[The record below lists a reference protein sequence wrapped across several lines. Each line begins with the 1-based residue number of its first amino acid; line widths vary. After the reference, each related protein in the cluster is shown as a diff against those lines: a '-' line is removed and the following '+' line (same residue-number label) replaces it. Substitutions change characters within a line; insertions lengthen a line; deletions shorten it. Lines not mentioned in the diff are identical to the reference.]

1 MPGRAGQRALRGET
15 GGKHAKRWGLL
26 GSAVLLALGA
36 AIAPAAA
43 QTGGGTTP
51 QATEIGVTPTTIRIA
66 VVADVNNAAAP
77 GIFQGSVD
85 AVNGF
90 AKYVNAHGGIAGR
103 KVVVDFYD
111 SKLSDSEA
119 RNAVIKACSND
130 FAMVG
135 TSALFLNNVDDQLAC
150 KDQAGAPTGLPDL
163 PFVTTEVVQQ
173 CSPDTYPMAPPQI
186 ICSTQGDHPQT
197 YQSNVGRGYYYK
209 QKFGNSLHGVYI
221 FGNDVKAAENSTI
234 ASLGQLR
241 QVCCTSDQDFGVS
254 AASPQSA
261 YTPIVQTMKNHNS
274 NYGQS
279 TSTFNTTVSLR
290 REAQLQGV
298 MAKVWDCGT
307 QCYSPQILTQGGSA
321 VDGEYVDTLY
331 LPFLDSAERAA
342 NPMAAAFV
350 KYTGADKAG
359 ELGGVYAWSA
369 GVALQQAINAAVK
382 QGGVNAVTRKNI
394 FTQLKA
400 IHSFNAAGLL
410 GTIDLAGRVISPCHV
425 LLQIQNGKFVRL
437 SPTKPGTFDCAKK
450 NVIHEKL
457 DLSSS

>member
-1 MPGRAGQRALRGET
+1 MMRNHRSRRVRVSL
-15 GGKHAKRWGLL
+15 
-26 GSAVLLALGA
+26 LGA
-36 AIAPAAA
+36 AVVLTVAMAVPVAGA
-43 QTGGGTTP
+43 QTGGSQAP
-51 QATEIGVTPTTIRIA
+51 KATEVGVTATTIRIA
-66 VVADVNNAAAP
+66 VIADVNNAAAP

-103 KVVVDFYD
+103 KLVVDFYD

-119 RNAVIKACSND
+119 RNAVIKACASD

-135 TSALFLNNVDDQLAC
+135 TSALFLNNVDDQLSC

-186 ICSTQGDHPQT
+186 ICSTQNDHPQT

-209 QKFGNSLHGVYI
+209 QKFGSTLHGVYV

-241 QVCCTSDQDFGVS
+241 QVCCTSDQDFGLS

-261 YTPIVQTMKNHNS
+261 YTPVVEAMKNHSS
-274 NYGQS
+274 NYAQS

-290 REAQLQGV
+290 REAQLQSV
-298 MAKVWDCGT
+298 TAKVWDCGT
-307 QCYSPQILTQGGSA
+307 QCYSPQLITQGGAA
-321 VDGEYVDTLY
+321 VNDEYVDTLY
-331 LPFLDSAERAA
+331 LPFLDAKEQAA

-359 ELGGVYAWSA
+359 ELGAVYAWSA

-394 FTQLKA
+394 FTQLNA
-400 IHSFNAAGLL
+400 IHSFNADGLL

-437 SPTKPGTFDCAKK
+437 DPTKPGTFDCAKR
-450 NVIHEKL
+450 NVIHVKL
-457 DLSSS
+457 DLSAQ